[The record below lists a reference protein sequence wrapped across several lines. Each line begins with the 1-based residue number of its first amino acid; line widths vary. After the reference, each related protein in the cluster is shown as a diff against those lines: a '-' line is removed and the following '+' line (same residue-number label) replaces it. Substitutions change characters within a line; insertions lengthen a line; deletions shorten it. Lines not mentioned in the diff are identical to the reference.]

1 MFFHCPIFCLFI
13 CLLMSFNN
21 MRGRR
26 GFLLEVQLS
35 VDCRHSKPSVK
46 GVFTDYTKDLDN
58 SGPGAMLA
66 RLVKPCE

>member
-1 MFFHCPIFCLFI
+1 
-13 CLLMSFNN
+13 

-46 GVFTDYTKDLDN
+46 SVFTDYTKDLDN
-58 SGPGAMLA
+58 SGPGATLA
-66 RLVKPCE
+66 RLVKPCGQ